1 MSAEGEI
8 AMDMTDQEICFENL
22 KELFWAANSAFLEK
36 HVILLNRELSE
47 RCLCGALMCELNKQ
61 LEKNDCNNYYADI
74 EFNRAFENTINNVK
88 QLSDEEGTPK
98 RVFPDI
104 IVHSRGKVTPDN
116 LLALEMK
123 KSTAR
128 REAKERDKNR
138 LNLLTS
144 SYPYKYKL
152 GVYYE
157 IDHKSRQIL
166 IEFYKTGRKISTD
179 SRVIEY
185 KITDEGELKFIRV
198 RLLDSDI

>member
-1 MSAEGEI
+1 MGTSETKI
-8 AMDMTDQEICFENL
+8 NLENL
-22 KELFWAANSAFLEK
+22 KAMFLAANRSFIENHAS
-36 HVILLNRELSE
+36 LLKRELSE

-61 LEKNDCNNYYADI
+61 LEKNACNNYYADI

-88 QLSDEEGTPK
+88 HLPDEEGTPK

-138 LNLLTS
+138 LSLLTS

-157 IDHKSRQIL
+157 INHKKRQIL
-166 IEFYKTGRKISTD
+166 VEFYKTGRKISTD

-185 KITDEGELKFIRV
+185 KITEEGELEFIRV
-198 RLLDSDI
+198 RLLNSDI

>member
-1 MSAEGEI
+1 MDTSKSEI
-8 AMDMTDQEICFENL
+8 NL
-22 KELFWAANSAFLEK
+22 KNLKGMFWETNRAFLEN
-36 HVILLNRELSE
+36 HASLLKRELSE

-61 LEKNDCNNYYADI
+61 LEKNNFKNYYADV
-74 EFNRAFENTINNVK
+74 EFNRAIENTINNVK
-88 QLSDEEGTPK
+88 RLTKEEGTPK

-138 LNLLTS
+138 LSLLTS

-157 IDHKSRQIL
+157 INPKKRQIL
-166 IEFYKTGRKISTD
+166 VEFYKTGRKISTD

-185 KITDEGELKFIRV
+185 KITEEGELEFIRA
-198 RLLDSDI
+198 RLLNSDI

>member
-1 MSAEGEI
+1 MGTFETKI
-8 AMDMTDQEICFENL
+8 NLENL
-22 KELFWAANSAFLEK
+22 KAMFLAANRSFIENHAS
-36 HVILLNRELSE
+36 LLKRELSE

-61 LEKNDCNNYYADI
+61 LEKNACNNYYADI

-88 QLSDEEGTPK
+88 DLPDEEGTPK

-138 LNLLTS
+138 LSLLTS

-157 IDHKSRQIL
+157 INFEEKQI
-166 IEFYKTGRKISTD
+166 IVEFYQD
-179 SRVIEY
+179 
-185 KITDEGELKFIRV
+185 GENAEENILSYGDMTQR
-198 RLLDSDI
+198 S

>member
-1 MSAEGEI
+1 MMKKTMGTSETKI
-8 AMDMTDQEICFENL
+8 NLENL
-22 KELFWAANSAFLEK
+22 KAMFLAAHRSFIENHAS
-36 HVILLNRELSE
+36 LLKRELSE

-61 LEKNDCNNYYADI
+61 LEKNACNNYYADI

-88 QLSDEEGTPK
+88 HLHDEEGTPK

-104 IVHSRGKVTPDN
+104 IVHSRGEVTPGN

-138 LNLLTS
+138 LSLLTS

-157 IDHKSRQIL
+157 INNKRRQIL
-166 IEFYKTGRKISTD
+166 VEFYQNGKMVEVKIL
-179 SRVIEY
+179 
-185 KITDEGELKFIRV
+185 EL
-198 RLLDSDI
+198 

>member
-1 MSAEGEI
+1 MGTSETKI
-8 AMDMTDQEICFENL
+8 NLENL
-22 KELFWAANSAFLEK
+22 KAMFLTANRSFIENHAR
-36 HVILLNRELSE
+36 LLKRELSE
-47 RCLCGALMCELNKQ
+47 RCLCGALMYELNKQ
-61 LEKNDCNNYYADI
+61 LEKNNFKNYYADV
-74 EFNRAFENTINNVK
+74 EFNRAIENTINNVK
-88 QLSDEEGTPK
+88 RLPKEEGTPK

-138 LNLLTS
+138 LSLLTS

-157 IDHKSRQIL
+157 INPKKRQIL
-166 IEFYKTGRKISTD
+166 VEFYKTGRKISTG

-185 KITDEGELKFIRV
+185 KITEEGELEFIRV
-198 RLLDSDI
+198 RLLNSDI

>member
-1 MSAEGEI
+1 MGTSETKI
-8 AMDMTDQEICFENL
+8 NLENL
-22 KELFWAANSAFLEK
+22 KAMFLTANRSFIENHAS
-36 HVILLNRELSE
+36 LLKRELSE

-61 LEKNDCNNYYADI
+61 LEKNAYNNYYADI
-74 EFNRAFENTINNVK
+74 EFNRAIENTINNVK
-88 QLSDEEGTPK
+88 QLPDEEGTPK

-104 IVHSRGKVTPDN
+104 IVHNRSEDNPDN

-123 KSTAR
+123 KSKAR

-138 LNLLTS
+138 LSLLTS

-157 IDHKSRQIL
+157 INHKKRQIL
-166 IEFYKTGRKISTD
+166 VEFYKKGRKTSTD

-185 KITDEGELKFIRV
+185 KINEEGELEFIRV

>member
-1 MSAEGEI
+1 MGTSETKI
-8 AMDMTDQEICFENL
+8 NLENL
-22 KELFWAANSAFLEK
+22 KAMFLEANRAFLEN
-36 HVILLNRELSE
+36 HVILIRRKISE
-47 RCLCGALMCELNKQ
+47 RCLCGALMYELNKQ
-61 LEKNDCNNYYADI
+61 LEKNGCNNYYADI

-88 QLSDEEGTPK
+88 HLPDEEGTPK

-123 KSTAR
+123 KSKAR

-138 LNLLTS
+138 LSLLTS

-157 IDHKSRQIL
+157 INHKKRQIL
-166 IEFYKTGRKISTD
+166 VEFYKKGIKTSTD

-185 KITDEGELKFIRV
+185 KINEEGELEFIRV

>member
-1 MSAEGEI
+1 MGTSETKI
-8 AMDMTDQEICFENL
+8 NLENL
-22 KELFWAANSAFLEK
+22 KAMFLEANRAFLEN
-36 HVILLNRELSE
+36 HVILIRRKISE
-47 RCLCGALMCELNKQ
+47 RCLCGALMYELNKQ
-61 LEKNDCNNYYADI
+61 LEKNAYNNYYADI

-88 QLSDEEGTPK
+88 HLPDEEGTPK
-98 RVFPDI
+98 RVFPDV

-138 LNLLTS
+138 LSLLTS

-157 IDHKSRQIL
+157 INNKRRQIL
-166 IEFYKTGRKISTD
+166 VEFYKTGRKISTD

-185 KITDEGELKFIRV
+185 KITEEGELEFIRV

>member
-1 MSAEGEI
+1 MGTSETKI
-8 AMDMTDQEICFENL
+8 NLENL
-22 KELFWAANSAFLEK
+22 KAMFLAANRSFIENHAS
-36 HVILLNRELSE
+36 LLKRELSE

-61 LEKNDCNNYYADI
+61 LEKNACNNYYADI

-88 QLSDEEGTPK
+88 DLPDEEGTPK

-116 LLALEMK
+116 LLALEME

-138 LNLLTS
+138 LSLLTS

-157 IDHKSRQIL
+157 INNKRRQIL
-166 IEFYKTGRKISTD
+166 VEFYKTGRKISTD

-185 KITDEGELKFIRV
+185 KITEEGELEFIRV

>member
-1 MSAEGEI
+1 MDTSKSEI
-8 AMDMTDQEICFENL
+8 NL
-22 KELFWAANSAFLEK
+22 KNLKGMFWEANRAFLEN
-36 HVILLNRELSE
+36 HASLLKRELSE

-61 LEKNDCNNYYADI
+61 LEKNACNNYYADI
-74 EFNRAFENTINNVK
+74 EFNREFENTINNVK
-88 QLSDEEGTPK
+88 HLPDEEGTTK

-138 LNLLTS
+138 LSLLTS

-157 IDHKSRQIL
+157 INPKKRQIL
-166 IEFYKTGRKISTD
+166 VEFYKTGRKISTD

-185 KITDEGELKFIRV
+185 KITEEGELEFIRA
-198 RLLDSDI
+198 RLLNSDI

>member
-1 MSAEGEI
+1 MGTSETKI
-8 AMDMTDQEICFENL
+8 NLENL
-22 KELFWAANSAFLEK
+22 KAMFLAAHRSFIENHAS
-36 HVILLNRELSE
+36 LLKRELSE

-61 LEKNDCNNYYADI
+61 LEKNACNNYYADI
-74 EFNRAFENTINNVK
+74 EFNRNKKRIK
-88 QLSDEEGTPK
+88 QLPNDDGF
-98 RVFPDI
+98 VNNILPDI

-138 LNLLTS
+138 LSLLTS

-157 IDHKSRQIL
+157 INPKKRQIL
-166 IEFYKTGRKISTD
+166 VEFYQNSEKI
-179 SRVIEY
+179 EE
-185 KITDEGELKFIRV
+185 KILEL
-198 RLLDSDI
+198 

>member
-1 MSAEGEI
+1 MGTSETKI
-8 AMDMTDQEICFENL
+8 NLENL
-22 KELFWAANSAFLEK
+22 KAMFLTANRSFIENHAR
-36 HVILLNRELSE
+36 LLKRELSE
-47 RCLCGALMCELNKQ
+47 RCLCGALMYELNKQ
-61 LEKNDCNNYYADI
+61 LEKNNFKNYYADV
-74 EFNRAFENTINNVK
+74 EFNRAIENTINNVK
-88 QLSDEEGTPK
+88 RLTKEEGTPK

-166 IEFYKTGRKISTD
+166 VEFYKTGRKISTD

-185 KITDEGELKFIRV
+185 KITEEGELEFIRA
-198 RLLDSDI
+198 RLLNSDI

>member
-1 MSAEGEI
+1 MGTSETKI
-8 AMDMTDQEICFENL
+8 NLENL
-22 KELFWAANSAFLEK
+22 KAMFLTANRSFIENHAR
-36 HVILLNRELSE
+36 LLKRELSE
-47 RCLCGALMCELNKQ
+47 RCLCGALMYELNKQ
-61 LEKNDCNNYYADI
+61 LEKNNFKNYYADV
-74 EFNRAFENTINNVK
+74 EFNRAIENTINNVK
-88 QLSDEEGTPK
+88 RLPKEEGTPK

-138 LNLLTS
+138 LSLLTS

-157 IDHKSRQIL
+157 INPKKRQIL
-166 IEFYKTGRKISTD
+166 VEFYKTGRKISTG

-185 KITDEGELKFIRV
+185 KITEEGELEFIRV
-198 RLLDSDI
+198 RLLNSYI

>member
-1 MSAEGEI
+1 MGTSETKI
-8 AMDMTDQEICFENL
+8 NLENL
-22 KELFWAANSAFLEK
+22 KAMFLAANRSFIEN
-36 HVILLNRELSE
+36 HVSLLKRELSE

-61 LEKNDCNNYYADI
+61 LEKNACNNYYADI

-88 QLSDEEGTPK
+88 HLPDEEGTPK

-116 LLALEMK
+116 LLAIEMK

-138 LNLLTS
+138 LSLLTS

-157 IDHKSRQIL
+157 INHKKRQIL
-166 IEFYKTGRKISTD
+166 VEFYKKGRKTSTD

-185 KITDEGELKFIRV
+185 KINEEGELEFIRV
-198 RLLDSDI
+198 RLLDNDI

>member
-1 MSAEGEI
+1 MGTSETKI
-8 AMDMTDQEICFENL
+8 NLENL
-22 KELFWAANSAFLEK
+22 KAMFLAANRSFIENHAS
-36 HVILLNRELSE
+36 LLKRELSE
-47 RCLCGALMCELNKQ
+47 RCLCGTLMCELNKQ
-61 LEKNDCNNYYADI
+61 LEKNACNNYYADI

-88 QLSDEEGTPK
+88 HLLDEEGTTK

-116 LLALEMK
+116 LLAIEMK

-138 LNLLTS
+138 LSLLTS

-157 IDHKSRQIL
+157 INFEEKQI
-166 IEFYKTGRKISTD
+166 IVEFYQD
-179 SRVIEY
+179 
-185 KITDEGELKFIRV
+185 GENAEENILSYGDMTQR
-198 RLLDSDI
+198 S

>member
-1 MSAEGEI
+1 MGTSETKI
-8 AMDMTDQEICFENL
+8 NLENL
-22 KELFWAANSAFLEK
+22 KAMFLAANRSFIENHAS
-36 HVILLNRELSE
+36 LLKRELSE

-61 LEKNDCNNYYADI
+61 LEKNACNNYYADI

-88 QLSDEEGTPK
+88 HLPNEEGTPK

-138 LNLLTS
+138 LSLLTS
-144 SYPYKYKL
+144 SYPYKYRL

-157 IDHKSRQIL
+157 INHKKRQIL
-166 IEFYKTGRKISTD
+166 VEFYKKGRKTSTD

-185 KITDEGELKFIRV
+185 KINEEGELEFIRV

>member
-1 MSAEGEI
+1 MGTSETKI
-8 AMDMTDQEICFENL
+8 NLENL
-22 KELFWAANSAFLEK
+22 KAMFLEANRSFIEN
-36 HVILLNRELSE
+36 HASLLKRELSE

-61 LEKNDCNNYYADI
+61 LEKNACNNYYADI

-88 QLSDEEGTPK
+88 HLPDEEGTPK

-138 LNLLTS
+138 LSLLTS

-157 IDHKSRQIL
+157 INPKKRQIL
-166 IEFYKTGRKISTD
+166 VEFYKTGRKISTD

-185 KITDEGELKFIRV
+185 KITEEGELEFIRV
-198 RLLDSDI
+198 RLLNSDI

>member
-1 MSAEGEI
+1 MDTSKSEI
-8 AMDMTDQEICFENL
+8 NL
-22 KELFWAANSAFLEK
+22 KNLKGMFWETNRAFLEN
-36 HVILLNRELSE
+36 HASLLKRELSE

-61 LEKNDCNNYYADI
+61 LEKNACNNYYADI

-88 QLSDEEGTPK
+88 HLPDEEGTTK

-138 LNLLTS
+138 LSLLTS

-157 IDHKSRQIL
+157 INPKKRQIL
-166 IEFYKTGRKISTD
+166 VEFYKTGRKISTD

-185 KITDEGELKFIRV
+185 KITEEGELEFIRV
-198 RLLDSDI
+198 RLLNSDI

>member
-1 MSAEGEI
+1 MDTSKSEI
-8 AMDMTDQEICFENL
+8 NL
-22 KELFWAANSAFLEK
+22 KNLKGMFWEANRAFLEN
-36 HVILLNRELSE
+36 HASLLKRELSE
-47 RCLCGALMCELNKQ
+47 RCLCGALMHELNKQ
-61 LEKNDCNNYYADI
+61 LEKNACNNYYADI
-74 EFNRAFENTINNVK
+74 EFNRAFENTINDVK
-88 QLSDEEGTPK
+88 HLPDEEGTPK

-116 LLALEMK
+116 LLAIEMK

-138 LNLLTS
+138 LSLLTS

-157 IDHKSRQIL
+157 IDHKSRHIL
-166 IEFYKTGRKISTD
+166 VEFYKTGRKISTD

-185 KITDEGELKFIRV
+185 KITEEGELEFIRV